1 LRHAF
6 TEALVRAAREDPRV
20 VLLTGDHGYSLF
32 DEFRQQCPGQ
42 YLNAGVAE
50 QNMVGVAAGLA
61 KGGLRPIVYG
71 LSAFVPVR
79 VLEQIKLD
87 VCYES
92 LPVIFIGDGAG
103 VVYGTLGSSHQ
114 STEDIAALRALPNMS
129 ILSPADPWEMAAC
142 MAMALSADG
151 PVYLRVG
158 KADLAEVHPAVP
170 RLEWGKLVPVCEGD
184 GPLAWIATGSM
195 VGIALRLAE
204 YWPNSEVHS
213 APCLKPLHAD
223 AVAALG
229 ERHRAIITL
238 EEHSVYG
245 GLGAAICEI
254 TAAHAPVWVCRIGI
268 PDRFSR
274 FCGSY
279 SYLLTEHGL
288 DDGSILA
295 QIDRFLVA
303 VPDGGSIRRIHA
315 LDRLVA

>member
-1 LRHAF
+1 
-6 TEALVRAAREDPRV
+6 
-20 VLLTGDHGYSLF
+20 LLTGDHGYSLF
-32 DEFRQQCPGQ
+32 DEFRRECPDQ

-71 LSAFVPVR
+71 LSAFVPIR

-129 ILSPADPWEMAAC
+129 ILSPADRWEMAAC
-142 MAMALSADG
+142 MTMALTADG
-151 PVYLRVG
+151 PVYLRMG
-158 KADLAEVHPAVP
+158 KADLAEVHSSVP
-170 RLEWGKLVPVCEGD
+170 RLEWGKLFAVCEND

-195 VGIALRLAE
+195 VGTALRLSQYCPESAV
-204 YWPNSEVHS
+204 YS
-213 APCLKPLHAD
+213 APCLKPLYAD
-223 AVAALG
+223 AVAAICCQ
-229 ERHRAIITL
+229 RRAIITL

-254 TAAHAPVWVCRIGI
+254 AAAQAPVWVCRIGI
-268 PDRFSR
+268 PDRFSKY
-274 FCGSY
+274 CGSY

-288 DDGSILA
+288 DDGSILT
-295 QIDRFLVA
+295 QIDRFLA
-303 VPDGGSIRRIHA
+303 ALPDGGSIRRMQA
-315 LDRLVA
+315 LEKLLA